1 MSLGPFDLTGGPF
14 LGLYAVLLAATVIA
28 GFVIPRRLR
37 PQGRAGRVTD
47 VDQLAYLSGGARRFV
62 DALTARLL
70 AARTLTLLSGD
81 RFRIGARELAATPA
95 ESAVLALPSPSRW
108 REIETVLKDYA
119 EPLQRRM
126 TEAGL
131 LMSER
136 ERFNIRFWASLPY
149 LMLLA
154 FGVTKWIIGDMRDR
168 PVGFLSALLVVTA
181 IFAIIRWVTVDR
193 RTRAGLDARERA
205 AGRSERLRTAP
216 TTEEIGLAV
225 ALFGT
230 AVLVGS
236 GWGDFHSLRRAGGGD
251 GGSSGGCGSDGG
263 GGGGGC
269 GGGGGGCGGCGGG

>member
-14 LGLYAVLLAATVIA
+14 LGLYIVLLAATVIA
-28 GFVIPRRLR
+28 GLVIPRRLR

-47 VDQLAYLSGGARRFV
+47 IDQLAYLSGGVRRFG
-62 DALTARLL
+62 DALIARLL
-70 AARTLTLLSGD
+70 ATRALTLLSRA

-95 ESAVLALPSPSRW
+95 EHAVLALPSPSRW
-108 REIETVLKDYA
+108 REIEAVMKGYA
-119 EPLQRRM
+119 EPLQRQM
-126 TEAGL
+126 TQAGL
-131 LMSER
+131 LMSDR
-136 ERFNIRFWASLPY
+136 ERANIRFWALLPY

-181 IFAIIRWVTVDR
+181 LFAIVRWFSIDR
-193 RTRAGLDARERA
+193 RTQAGLDAQAVAVER
-205 AGRSERLRTAP
+205 SDRLRTAP
-216 TTEEIGLAV
+216 ATDEIGLAV

-251 GGSSGGCGSDGG
+251 GGSAGGSCGSDGG

-269 GGGGGGCGGCGGG
+269 GGGGCGGCGGG

>member
-14 LGLYAVLLAATVIA
+14 LGLYAVLLVATVVA
-28 GFVIPRRLR
+28 GLVIPRRLR

-47 VDQLAYLSGGARRFV
+47 VDQLAFLSGGVRRFG

-70 AARTLTLLSGD
+70 AARALTLLSKD
-81 RFRIGARELAATPA
+81 RFRIGGSELAATSA
-95 ESAVLALPSPSRW
+95 ERAVLALPSPSRW
-108 REIETVLKDYA
+108 REIAQVPKDYA
-119 EPLQRRM
+119 EPLQRHM
-126 TEAGL
+126 EQAGL
-131 LMSER
+131 LMSKSQR
-136 ERFNIRFWASLPY
+136 ANIRFWALLPY

-168 PVGFLSALLVVTA
+168 PVGFLSALLVLTA
-181 IFAIIRWVTVDR
+181 VLAIARWFTIDR
-193 RTRAGLDARERA
+193 RTRAGRDARERA
-205 AGRSERLRTAP
+205 AERSDRLRIAP

-236 GWGDFHSLRRAGGGD
+236 GWGVFQALRRAGGGD
-251 GGSSGGCGSDGG
+251 GGGGTGGGCGADG

-269 GGGGGGCGGCGGG
+269 GGGGCGGCGGG